1 MKVSTFLIVLSL
13 MTVPLLAP
21 LNSSRASQ
29 AGDSAAV
36 EKTLADFNTALA
48 LGDSLKLRDITTN
61 NFALVDE
68 GRVFDYD
75 STIASIQGTL
85 QTGKMTRTPGD
96 FHTQV
101 RSNVAWSRYVVTGV
115 FRSANGDIGLNL
127 LETAVLEKIDGKW
140 KVAMV
145 TTLPKAK

>member
-1 MKVSTFLIVLSL
+1 MKVSTFLVVLSL
-13 MTVPLLAP
+13 MTTTFLGFPNA
-21 LNSSRASQ
+21 SRALQ
-29 AGDSAAV
+29 ASDSAAV
-36 EKTLADFNTALA
+36 EKTLTDFSTALA
-48 LGDSLKLRDITTN
+48 IGDSLKLRDITTN

-85 QTGKMTRTPGD
+85 QSGKMTRVPGD

-101 RSNVAWSRYVVTGV
+101 RSSVSWSRYVVTGV
-115 FRSANGDIGLNL
+115 FRSANGEIGLNL
-127 LETAVLEKIDGKW
+127 IETAVLEKIDGKW